1 MPSLLLQLIAPW
13 VWLSLV
19 YCSAGYAAPV
29 SLNDQGNLVYMPDSN
44 GKIILDFS
52 HSGYRKS
59 EVAIASIDVV
69 LSIAPIVGDNTQHI
83 QNAINQ
89 IASLSINQD
98 GFRGILLLTAG
109 TYPVLGQIVINDS
122 GIVLRGQ
129 GQSESDTVILAT
141 GTEQRALILID
152 GDLSRSERTFL

>member
-1 MPSLLLQLIAPW
+1 MPSLLLKLITPW
-13 VWLSLV
+13 VWLSLI
-19 YCSAGYAAPV
+19 YCSAGYAASV
-29 SLNDQGNLVYMPDSN
+29 SLNDQGNLVYTPDGSGN
-44 GKIILDFS
+44 IIPDFS

-59 EVAIASIDVV
+59 EVAIPNIDVV

-109 TYPVLGQIVINDS
+109 TYPVSGQIVINDS
-122 GIVLRGQ
+122 GIVLRGL

-141 GTEQRALILID
+141 GSEQRALILID